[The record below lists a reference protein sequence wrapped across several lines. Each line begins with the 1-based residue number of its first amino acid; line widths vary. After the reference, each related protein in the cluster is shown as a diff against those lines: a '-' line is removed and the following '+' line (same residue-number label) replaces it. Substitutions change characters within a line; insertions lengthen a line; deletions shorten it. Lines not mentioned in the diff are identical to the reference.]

1 MLYMRKLTNK
11 CSAYF
16 LRASNDNMVGKNH
29 IEDLYE
35 AFKGEK
41 YIFTF
46 LGDHNAPRP
55 IEAY

>member
-1 MLYMRKLTNK
+1 MSHK

-16 LRASNDNMVGKNH
+16 LRASNDVMIGKNH
-29 IEDLYE
+29 IDDLYE

-55 IEAY
+55 LEAY